1 MSLHPLPCVFPSI
14 LWILLLWS
22 CIPKRDIYFHYLWGN
37 STNLVAPLEKLPF
50 MLVFYPFNG
59 VQELGWFLI
68 YILSEMFNQES
79 NGWIHKLWLFL
90 FQSFNQAPTKDKRW
104 VLILLWW
111 WYIEREA
118 SIFGG
123 FWFLC
128 HDIMARYILPLFFLF
143 FLFFLEGGVRG
154 VSAFKLLI
162 LKPIWLR
169 LKALFNFGF
178 SFLCFRVCLGIL
190 VFLTTSNTCLTP
202 HQHRHEKNKQ
212 WKLVTDT
219 CQFSNYCVGGL
230 VR

>member
-1 MSLHPLPCVFPSI
+1 MGPDSFVMV
-14 LWILLLWS
+14 
-22 CIPKRDIYFHYLWGN
+22 IYRERGINIW
-37 STNLVAPLEKLPF
+37 
-50 MLVFYPFNG
+50 
-59 VQELGWFLI
+59 
-68 YILSEMFNQES
+68 
-79 NGWIHKLWLFL
+79 
-90 FQSFNQAPTKDKRW
+90 W
-104 VLILLWW
+104 VLIPLP
-111 WYIEREA
+111 WYH
-118 SIFGG
+118 GKV
-123 FWFLC
+123 
-128 HDIMARYILPLFFLF
+128 YIATFFLF